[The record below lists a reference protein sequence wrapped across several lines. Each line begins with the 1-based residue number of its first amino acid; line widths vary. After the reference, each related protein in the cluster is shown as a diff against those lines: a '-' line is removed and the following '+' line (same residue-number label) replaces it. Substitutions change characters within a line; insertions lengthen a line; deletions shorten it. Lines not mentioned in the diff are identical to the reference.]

1 MSTPSNENIYGCQVM
16 AGQDQAAD
24 IDFIIDDSGQD
35 QVTAQ
40 LACSPFGEC
49 LVVYQ
54 DNSPDYKDY
63 EIRGRF
69 VRTCL
74 RIFIPLTLRMP

>member
-24 IDFIIDDSGQD
+24 IDFIIDGSGQN
-35 QVTAQ
+35 QEMAR
-40 LACSPFGEC
+40 LACSPLGEC

-54 DNSPDYKDY
+54 DNVPDGKD
-63 EIRGRF
+63 
-69 VRTCL
+69 L
-74 RIFIPLTLRMP
+74 